1 MKYIL
6 KAAHGDPDQTQ
17 RSAPFDLGL
26 HCLSMSHKEDAMLI
40 RVKVSFLVMCCDFNY
55 WFLKACHK
63 FIDVFTLKT
72 DN

>member
-1 MKYIL
+1 M
-6 KAAHGDPDQTQ
+6 
-17 RSAPFDLGL
+17 PFDLGL
-26 HCLSMSHKEDAMLI
+26 HFLSVSHKEDSVLI
-40 RVKVSFLVMCCDFNY
+40 RVKVSFLVICCSFNY